1 MELPFTYTEKRQ
13 SYTMFNRGSLK
24 VANTGQFTYMH
35 SSPAAT
41 QGPHPSPV
49 ESEILKEAEGMTKGH

>member
-1 MELPFTYTEKRQ
+1 
-13 SYTMFNRGSLK
+13 MFNRGSLK